1 MCLIKTLLRKT
12 HWDKNSVKEKEYTII
27 ISVASLKTLP
37 GKPSGT
43 KPWLREKSAT
53 WYYLPLKRTTLT
65 FSHNNISFTPPSNN
79 IPFVSIEYINF
90 SIIFLPMLFEQ
101 IFMSHCIIIKYPVK
115 IYSSNISSWYILHP
129 HIYSKSLSIFEP
141 ATTEFFYK
149 IVICNS
155 NKINKYLW
163 VHYLWPKWL

>member
-1 MCLIKTLLRKT
+1 MR
-12 HWDKNSVKEKEYTII
+12 EKEYNMILSPREGTIF
-27 ISVASLKTLP
+27 
-37 GKPSGT
+37 
-43 KPWLREKSAT
+43 
-53 WYYLPLKRTTLT
+53 T
-65 FSHNNISFTPPSNN
+65 FSHNNINFTPPSNN
-79 IPFVSIEYINF
+79 IPFVLIEYINF
-90 SIIFLPMLFEQ
+90 PIIFLPMLFEQ

-129 HIYSKSLSIFEP
+129 HIYSKSLSTFEP

-163 VHYLWPKWL
+163 VHYLWPKLNIEFSNLIYMSSNMQNNIFSKW